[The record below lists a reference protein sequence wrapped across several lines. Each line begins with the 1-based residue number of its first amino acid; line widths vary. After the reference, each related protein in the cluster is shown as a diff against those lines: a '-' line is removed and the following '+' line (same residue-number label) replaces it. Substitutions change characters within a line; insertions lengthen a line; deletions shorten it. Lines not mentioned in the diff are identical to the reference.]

1 MAQKIPSGSFRVAEH
16 DGDTRAVAAMTSER
30 ERDAQ
35 KRLAAQLYATKV
47 EVQAEQEELRQQR
60 VKQERE
66 RAEMEAR
73 LEAERVERERKLYE
87 ARLDTIEA
95 LYKKAVR
102 AMQHQQLYSAWWTW
116 AGLRSANGAW
126 STHSG
131 HLVGQNLARR
141 RNRAFGCW
149 KARVGA
155 THARRERQAS

>member
-102 AMQHQQLYSAWWTW
+102 AMRQQM
-116 AGLRSANGAW
+116 
-126 STHSG
+126 
-131 HLVGQNLARR
+131 
-141 RNRAFGCW
+141 
-149 KARVGA
+149 
-155 THARRERQAS
+155 